1 MSISLEEFCKGERER
16 LEKFRL
22 AWLKGHAAN
31 PEQFP
36 LSFDRRNGGMWHECL
51 DVFDGRDF
59 AVESPEESRDPT
71 RPKM

>member
-1 MSISLEEFCKGERER
+1 MSISLEDFCNSERDR

-22 AWLKGHAAN
+22 AWLKGNAAN

-36 LSFDRRNGGMWHECL
+36 MAFGPDNGGMWHECL